1 VYELLADNGM
11 DQFYQMNAH
20 PGNTQRNRG
29 PERWD
34 YLDAPGIADALYAF
48 ADEHMAVWEL
58 ELPAIHCSSCIWLLE
73 HLYKLNP
80 GVKQVVVN
88 FPRRRARITFSPA
101 EITPGNL
108 AALLARIGYPPNI
121 SAGSKKTAKTG
132 RNPLVTKLGIAA
144 FGFGNIM
151 IMALPE
157 YLEAEEP
164 TLQTLLPFF
173 RYLSLALAL
182 PVVFYSAADYFKT
195 AWAGR
200 RNRYW
205 NLDQPIALGIAAI
218 FMQSTLEVVTG
229 MGSGYWDSL
238 TGLVF
243 FLLLGKWFQR
253 KTYEALA
260 FDRDIE
266 SFFPLTATRLQGDTE
281 QVVPLAE
288 LKPGDEI
295 LVRNEEIVPADA
307 VLISASTTIDNSFI
321 TGESQLVRR
330 TAGQKIYA
338 GARQKT
344 GSARYTVIQS
354 VDQSQ
359 LTSLWAATGNKRSQK
374 SLENITDQYS
384 RLFTPAILTLALG
397 SGVVWAFIDPS
408 KSVWVTT
415 AVLIVACP
423 CALALS
429 APFAMG
435 NAMRRLGRRG
445 IYLKNTE
452 VLERMSQINTV
463 VFDKTGTLTL
473 AGKHAPNFSQPLDP
487 DLEGKVRG
495 LAATSNHPLS
505 KILAQQLHGASE
517 APQHVEEIPGAGLVG
532 TFPTGELK
540 LGSAVL
546 CQAPALPPA
555 TRVHLMWNGQYVG
568 HFTLE
573 HSYRKGLRQVIQSLQ
588 TRARIVLLTGD
599 GEQERPA
606 LEDLFGTAADLR
618 FQQSPTDKFQVVQV
632 LQNQGGVMMVGDGL
646 NDTGALAQ
654 SDVGVAVAEDASAFT
669 PASDVIMSGQKL
681 TLLEPTL
688 RYALSARS
696 IVYWGFRISLA
707 YNIIGLF
714 FAMTGQLAPVVCAI
728 LMPLSSISVV
738 AFATA
743 ATAWKAHMLDLH
755 PDKNQ

>member
-1 VYELLADNGM
+1 VYELLAENGM
-11 DQFYQMNAH
+11 DQFYQMNTH
-20 PGNTQRNRG
+20 PGSTQRNRG

-34 YLDAPGIADALYAF
+34 YLDAPGIADGLFSYA
-48 ADEHMAVWEL
+48 DDQVAVWEL

-73 HLYKLNP
+73 HLYKLHP

-88 FPRRRARITFSPA
+88 FPRRRARITFHRT
-101 EITPGNL
+101 EITPGSL

-121 SAGSKKTAKTG
+121 SAGSKKATQKA
-132 RNPLVTKLGIAA
+132 RNPLVTQLGIAA

-157 YLEAEEP
+157 YLEAREP

-173 RYLSLALAL
+173 RYLSMALAL
-182 PVVFYSAADYFKT
+182 PVVFYSAAGYFKT
-195 AWAGR
+195 AWAGI

-218 FMQSTLEVVTG
+218 FLQSSFEVLTG
-229 MGSGYWDSL
+229 QGSGYWDSL

-266 SFFPLTATRLQGDTE
+266 SFFPLTATRLNGDQE
-281 QVVPLAE
+281 EVIPLSA
-288 LKPGDEI
+288 LKPGDAI
-295 LVRNEEIVPADA
+295 VVRNEEIIPADA
-307 VLISASTTIDNSFI
+307 LLTSAATTIDNSFI
-321 TGESQLVRR
+321 TGESQLVTR
-330 TAGQKIYA
+330 TSGQKIYA
-338 GARQKT
+338 GARQKS
-344 GSARYTVIQS
+344 GSARFKVIQS

-359 LTSLWAATGNKRSQK
+359 LTALWAATGNKRSQK

-384 RLFTPAILTLALG
+384 RLFTPAILILALG
-397 SGVVWAFIDPS
+397 SGLVWAFLDPS
-408 KSVWVTT
+408 KSIWVTT

-423 CALALS
+423 CALALA

-435 NAMRRLGRRG
+435 NAMRRLGKRG

-452 VLERMSQINTV
+452 VLERMSQIKTV
-463 VFDKTGTLTL
+463 VFDKTGTLTI
-473 AGKHAPNFSQPLDP
+473 AARNAPTPSQPHTPELAA
-487 DLEGKVRG
+487 KVRG

-505 KILAQQLHGASE
+505 KMLAQHLPVEPLHPA
-517 APQHVEEIPGAGLVG
+517 QVEEIPGAGLVG
-532 TFPTGELK
+532 HFPDGILK
-540 LGSAVL
+540 LGSASL
-546 CQAPALPPA
+546 CQAPDLPAA
-555 TRVHLMWNGQYVG
+555 TRVHLEWNGQYHG

-573 HSYRKGLRQVIQSLQ
+573 HAYRPGLQTIVQTLQ

-599 GEQERPA
+599 GEKERPA
-606 LEDLFGTAADLR
+606 LEALFGPTADLR
-618 FQQSPTDKFQVVQV
+618 FHQSPTDKFQAIQS
-632 LQNQGGVMMVGDGL
+632 LQSQGGVMMVGDGL

-669 PASDVIMSGQKL
+669 PASDIIMGGDQL
-681 TLLEPTL
+681 TQLEPAL
-688 RYALSARS
+688 RYALSARA

-707 YNIIGLF
+707 YNLIGLF

-743 ATAWKAHMLDLH
+743 ATAWKARILDAA
-755 PDKNQ
+755 P